1 MSTSKYDIQKVAVLG
16 SGTMGSQIAAHCV
29 NAGLEVWLLDLKD
42 EESDDPNQQ
51 VLDNIKKLKET
62 NPSPLA
68 LPEYADR
75 IQAGNFTDD
84 LQIIKEVDWVCEAI
98 IEKMDIKKDMMAKI
112 DDIRSEDSIVSSNT
126 SGLPIGEIS
135 EDCSDELK
143 AHFLGTHFFNPPR
156 YMKLLEVI
164 PTESTADE
172 VVEYMSR
179 FCERDLGKGVVQCKD
194 TPNFI
199 ANRIGIFSMASIM
212 PHFFNGNFR
221 AEEIDYLLG
230 TLTGYSKAA
239 TFRTADM
246 SGLDVIHHVATN
258 LYPAIP
264 DDERREVF
272 DLPDTFKQMVE
283 EGKYGNKAGEG
294 FYKKVRTESGKE
306 YKVINPKTGEY
317 ESQIDPEFE
326 SAKKAK
332 KKFDTPEDRLKFLV
346 NRDTEVGHFLWK
358 VHCDLLLYSA
368 NRIPEI
374 TESVESIDR
383 AMKWGFN
390 WELGPFERWDAIGVK
405 ESVER
410 MQEEGLDVP
419 KNILAMLDS
428 GRDQFYNEQKGTVYN
443 LATGEVEEL
452 SPPAEGAVQVAN
464 LRANNDEVFINDS
477 AGLYDLGDGIALFE
491 FRTRKYTLG
500 FELIESLD
508 KACTIVKNSFDALVI
523 SHDGDNFTYGAN
535 LMEAM
540 GAWEKGDKE
549 RVREAAKNFQ
559 DVVVGLRYQ
568 PFPVIVAP
576 FGRSLG
582 GGVEFILHA
591 DKVVAHHELYA
602 GLVEVG
608 VGLLPAGGGTKE
620 LLYRTMQQLLDDEQ
634 VDPLPNIKEKF
645 KTIGM
650 AKVSDGAPK
659 AKEYGYLQASD
670 AIVMNRDL
678 LIANA
683 KDEARRMVEAG
694 YYPPKKPMIKVLG
707 NEALS
712 SLKMMLHI
720 MHEANFITDYDK
732 VVAEKVAYVMSGG
745 DLSEPQEVPE
755 DYILKLEREAFMELL
770 EDERT
775 QARIEHMLK
784 KGKPLRN

>member
-29 NAGLEVWLLDLKD
+29 NAGMQVWLLDLKD
-42 EESDDPNQQ
+42 EESENPNQT
-51 VLDNIKKLKET
+51 VLDNIKKLKKM
-62 NPSPLA
+62 NPSPLG

-75 IQAGNFTDD
+75 IEPGNFTDD
-84 LQIIKEVDWVCEAI
+84 LDIIKEVDWVCEAI
-98 IEKMDIKKDMMAKI
+98 IEKMDIKKDMMSQI
-112 DDIRSEDSIVSSNT
+112 EDVRTEGTIVSSNT
-126 SGLPIGEIS
+126 SGLPIGDIS
-135 EDCSDELK
+135 EDCSDEFK
-143 AHFLGTHFFNPPR
+143 EHFLGTHFFNPPR
-156 YMKLLEVI
+156 YMKLLELI

-179 FCERDLGKGVVQCKD
+179 FCERDLGKGVVKCKD

-264 DDERREVF
+264 DDERRKVF
-272 DLPDTFKQMVE
+272 DLPDTFEQMVE
-283 EGKYGNKAGEG
+283 DGKHGNKAGEG
-294 FYKKVRTESGKE
+294 FYKKVRTDSGKE
-306 YKVINPKTGEY
+306 YKVINPETGKY
-317 ESQIDPEFE
+317 ESQIEPEFE
-326 SAKKAK
+326 SATEAK
-332 KKFDTPEDRLKFLV
+332 KKFKTSEERLKFLV
-346 NRDTEVGHFLWK
+346 NQDDEVGQFLWK

-374 TESVESIDR
+374 TDSVEAIDR

-410 MQEEGLDVP
+410 MQDEGLDVP
-419 KNILAMLDS
+419 HNVLAMLDS
-428 GRDQFYNEQKGTVYN
+428 GRDHFYDKEEGTVYN
-443 LATGEVEEL
+443 LATGDVEKL
-452 SPPAEGAVQVAN
+452 SPPAKGAIQVAT
-464 LRANNDEVFINDS
+464 LKSNNKEVFGNDS

-491 FRTRKYTLG
+491 FRTKQYTLG
-500 FELIESLD
+500 FELVQSLK
-508 KACTIVKNSFDALVI
+508 KACDIVEEQFDGLVI
-523 SHDGDNFTYGAN
+523 SHDGNNFTYGAN

-540 GAWEKGDKE
+540 GAWQKGEKE
-549 RVREAAKNFQ
+549 QVRQAAKNFQ
-559 DVVVGLRYQ
+559 DVAVGLRYR
-568 PFPVIVAP
+568 PFPVVVAP

-620 LLYRTMQQLLDDEQ
+620 VLLRTMQGLLEDEQ
-634 VDPLPNIKEKF
+634 VDPMPNIKEKF

-659 AKEYGYLQASD
+659 AREYGYLRDSD
-670 AIVMNRDL
+670 SIIMNRDL

-683 KDEARRMVEAG
+683 KAEAKQMADAG
-694 YYPPKKPMIKVLG
+694 YYPPKKPMVKVLG

-720 MHEANFITDYDK
+720 MQEANFITDYDK

-755 DYILKLEREAFMELL
+755 DYILRLEREAFLELL

>member
-1 MSTSKYDIQKVAVLG
+1 MPLSEYDIQKVAVLG

-29 NAGLEVWLLDLKD
+29 NAGLQVWLLDLKD
-42 EESDDPNQQ
+42 EESDNPNQR
-51 VLDNIKKLKET
+51 VKDNIKKLKKM
-62 NPSPLA
+62 NPSPLG
-68 LPEYADR
+68 LPEYGDR
-75 IQAGNFTDD
+75 IRAGNFSDD
-84 LQIIKEVDWVCEAI
+84 LDILREVDWVCEAI
-98 IEKMDIKKDMMAKI
+98 IEKMDIKKKMMS
-112 DDIRSEDSIVSSNT
+112 DIQEVRKAGTIVSSNT
-126 SGLPIGEIS
+126 SGLPISEIS
-135 EDCSDELK
+135 EDCSEEFK
-143 AHFLGTHFFNPPR
+143 SHFLGTHFFNPPR

-164 PTESTADE
+164 PTDSTADA
-172 VVEYMSR
+172 VTEYMKR
-179 FCERDLGKGVVQCKD
+179 FCERDLGKGVVECKD

-199 ANRIGIFSMASIM
+199 ANRIGIFSMANIM
-212 PHFFNGNFR
+212 PYFFEGTFR

-258 LYPAIP
+258 LYPSIP
-264 DDERREVF
+264 EDERREVF
-272 DLPDTFKQMVE
+272 DLPKTFKEMVDN
-283 EGKYGNKAGEG
+283 GMHGNKVGQG
-294 FYKKVRTESGKE
+294 FYKKVKTDSGKE
-306 YKVINPKTGEY
+306 YKVINPETLEY
-317 ESQIDPEFE
+317 ESQIDPEFKGATE
-326 SAKKAK
+326 AK
-332 KKFDTPEDRLKFLV
+332 KKFDTPEERLRFLV
-346 NRDTEVGHFLWK
+346 NKDDKVGQFLWD
-358 VHCDLLLYSA
+358 VHCDLLLYAA

-383 AMKWGFN
+383 SMKWGFN
-390 WELGPFERWDAIGVK
+390 WELGPFERWDAIGVS
-405 ESVER
+405 ESVQR
-410 MQEEGLDVP
+410 MQEEGLEVP
-419 KNILAMLDS
+419 ELVLQMLGS
-428 GRDQFYNEQKGTVYN
+428 GREQFYDKEKNTVYN
-443 LATGEVEEL
+443 LTTGEEVPL
-452 SPPAEGAVQVAN
+452 APPAQGAVQVSGLKAN
-464 LRANNDEVFINDS
+464 EKEIMGNDS

-500 FELIESLD
+500 FELVQTLD
-508 KACTIVKNSFDALVI
+508 KACEIVREKFDALVI

-540 GAWEKGDKE
+540 QAWQQGDKD
-549 RVREAAKNFQ
+549 RVQEAAQHFQ
-559 DVVVGLRYQ
+559 DVAVGLRYE
-568 PFPVIVAP
+568 PFPVVVAP

-620 LLYRTMQQLLDDEQ
+620 MVRRTMSQVMEDEQ
-634 VDPLPNIKEKF
+634 VDPMPYIKETF

-659 AKEYGYLQASD
+659 AQRMGYLRASD
-670 AIVMNRDL
+670 SVVMNKDL

-683 KDEARRMVEAG
+683 KAEAKRMADAG
-694 YYPPKKPMIKVLG
+694 YHPPEKPTIKVLG
-707 NEALS
+707 KRALS
-712 SLKMMLHI
+712 SLKLMLYI
-720 MHEANFITDYDK
+720 MHESNFITDYDK
-732 VVAEKVAYVMSGG
+732 AVAEKVAYIMSGG

-755 DYILKLEREAFMELL
+755 DYLLKLEREAFLELL
-770 EDERT
+770 GDERT